1 MIEQPWWA
9 EGPADHEARFDGPVV
24 DPMAPLHRS
33 AVYAE
38 AEVDPEQGSTVRSV
52 VVGGVVL
59 LTAVV
64 LTAAVAGLASRPGVD
79 LRGLVPAAGPAPAA
93 HLQVRGA
100 TRTPRTTSAPGT
112 VTARSAAGSATPR
125 VARTA
130 DTMAPSAS
138 AGVRVTARTTPTGD
152 QTRPAS
158 ATALS
163 AAALSAAASSAAP
176 PRVAAPP
183 VLRAP
188 LAGPPRGVVGLRLP
202 RTTAGPGATPS
213 SGRERGAT
221 YGPQGRAEGHEVRST
236 PPRRSR
242 AGAGPGPR
250 AEDAPPG
257 VRRARPA
264 ARPTA
269 PGRGAQHEPGRR
281 GRQGTGPRAH

>member
-24 DPMAPLHRS
+24 DTMAPLHRS

-100 TRTPRTTSAPGT
+100 TRTTRTTSAPGT
-112 VTARSAAGSATPR
+112 VTARSAAGSATPH

-138 AGVRVTARTTPTGD
+138 AGVRVTARTTPSGD

-158 ATALS
+158 AAASS
-163 AAALSAAASSAAP
+163 AAAAAP

-188 LAGPPRGVVGLRLP
+188 LAGPPRGVVGLRAP
-202 RTTAGPGATPS
+202 RTTTGPGATPS
-213 SGRERGAT
+213 SGRGRGAT

-257 VRRARPA
+257 VRRAGPA

-269 PGRGAQHEPGRR
+269 PGRGVQHEPGRR
-281 GRQGTGPRAH
+281 GRQGSGPRAH